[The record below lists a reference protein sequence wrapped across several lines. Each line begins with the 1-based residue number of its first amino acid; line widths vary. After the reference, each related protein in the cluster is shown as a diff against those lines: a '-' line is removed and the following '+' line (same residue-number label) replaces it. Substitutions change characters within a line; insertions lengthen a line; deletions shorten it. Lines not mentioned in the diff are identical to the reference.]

1 MEQIHNPLKRRCF
14 STGWRMALR
23 LVGATARPGGRV
35 VVART
40 RHAGGPDTGRDK
52 PVPYD
57 PLFPAR
63 PRPGPGVVTLMEQ
76 IRNSLN
82 S

>member
-1 MEQIHNPLKRRCF
+1 MEQIHNPLKRGCF

-23 LVGATARPGGRV
+23 LVGATL

-40 RHAGGPDTGRDK
+40 RHAGGPDAGRDK

-63 PRPGPGVVTLMEQ
+63 PRPGPGVVTPMEQ
-76 IRNSLN
+76 ILKPLN
-82 S
+82 FMA